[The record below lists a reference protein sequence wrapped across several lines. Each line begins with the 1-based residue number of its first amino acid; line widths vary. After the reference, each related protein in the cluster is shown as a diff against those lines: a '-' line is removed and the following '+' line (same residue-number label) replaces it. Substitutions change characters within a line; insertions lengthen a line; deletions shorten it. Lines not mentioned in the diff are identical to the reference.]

1 MEVSLFS
8 GFELASTTQVL
19 VDSTESMAEMQHGY
33 YANNLWF
40 VFANVT
46 THCPICVQ
54 YTIHSSFVI
63 TSLRPAFVRIYPTL
77 REDLAAETFFHTHN
91 SGVLLKGITDD
102 DFIAWFGRN
111 VSGPQEESFLDS
123 CKKVLET
130 STTTSDNVTPTS
142 YPTGKFEDIDVS
154 TYTINVD
161 NDSIS
166 TNISKKQEDSIKELV
181 IIPTAAIGENITEFT
196 TEIQNI
202 TNTSDRDRII
212 IQSKTVTENA
222 LNNETQVEAS
232 EIKAKQKPPKKA
244 VSVKQPQKLR
254 VLKLKSVKT
263 TKARVTTSTTT
274 TAPTENYSPD
284 STTFEVS
291 TTESI
296 LDESTESQTELALP
310 PKHVN
315 TEKEEVPLKLVHDPH
330 TTEKAKTIFAPEIKN
345 DRYLLLD
352 KEELW
357 GMLREVVNSEV
368 KKKSLDG
375 YLKEL
380 KNTT

>member
-19 VDSTESMAEMQHGY
+19 VDSTENMAEMQHGY

-40 VFANVT
+40 VFANVSS
-46 THCPICVQ
+46 HCPICVQ
-54 YTIHSSFVI
+54 YTIHSSFIV

-77 REDLAAETFFHTHN
+77 REDLAAETFFHTRN

-102 DFIAWFGRN
+102 DFITWFGRN
-111 VSGPQEESFLDS
+111 VSGPQDGNFLDS
-123 CKKVLET
+123 CKKETTTVLET
-130 STTTSDNVTPTS
+130 PDSVTPTS

-161 NDSIS
+161 KDSIS
-166 TNISKKQEDSIKELV
+166 SNITQKQEDRLKELV
-181 IIPTAAIGENITEFT
+181 IIPTAVVAENTTDFT
-196 TEIQNI
+196 TDILNS
-202 TNTSDRDRII
+202 TNRSDSGDRII
-212 IQSKTVTENA
+212 IQSETVTKNA
-222 LNNETQVEAS
+222 LNNEVEAT
-232 EIKAKQKPPKKA
+232 ETKTKQKPPKKA
-244 VSVKQPQKLR
+244 VSVKQPQKL
-254 VLKLKSVKT
+254 KLKSVKT
-263 TKARVTTSTTT
+263 TKAPFTTSTTT
-274 TAPTENYSPD
+274 TAPNTENFSPD

-291 TTESI
+291 TTESS
-296 LDESTESQTELALP
+296 LGETTESQTESAFP

-315 TEKEEVPLKLVHDPH
+315 TEKEEVPPKLVHDPH
-330 TTEKAKTIFAPEIKN
+330 TTEEGRATFAPEIKN
-345 DRYLLLD
+345 DRYFLLD

-357 GMLREVVNSEV
+357 GMLREVVNSEA
-368 KKKSLDG
+368 KQKSLDG

>member
-19 VDSTESMAEMQHGY
+19 VDSTENMAEMQHGY

-46 THCPICVQ
+46 SHCPICVQ

-77 REDLAAETFFHTHN
+77 REDLAAETFFHTSN

-102 DFIAWFGRN
+102 DFITWFGRN
-111 VSGPQEESFLDS
+111 VSGPQEGNFVDR
-123 CKKVLET
+123 CKKE
-130 STTTSDNVTPTS
+130 TTTVLDMSDSVTPTP

-161 NDSIS
+161 KDSIS
-166 TNISKKQEDSIKELV
+166 SNITQKQEDRSKELV
-181 IIPTAAIGENITEFT
+181 IIPTAVVAENTTDFT
-196 TEIQNI
+196 TDIPNS
-202 TNTSDRDRII
+202 TNKSDSDRII

-222 LNNETQVEAS
+222 LNNETQVEAT
-232 EIKAKQKPPKKA
+232 ETKTKQKPPKK
-244 VSVKQPQKLR
+244 VKQHQKLT
-254 VLKLKSVKT
+254 VLKLLKSAKT
-263 TKARVTTSTTT
+263 IKTRLATSTTT
-274 TAPTENYSPD
+274 TAPNTENFSPD

-291 TTESI
+291 TTESS
-296 LDESTESQTELALP
+296 LGETTESVFP

-315 TEKEEVPLKLVHDPH
+315 TEKEEVPPKLVYDPQ
-330 TTEKAKTIFAPEIKN
+330 TTEEAKATFSPEIKN

-368 KKKSLDG
+368 KEKNWDG

-380 KNTT
+380 KKTT